1 MYAHDINRAAAGL
14 LFEIGK
20 QISDYADIVV
30 SQSDIV
36 DRYENDAASAGLV
49 VYPYGARGHRIER
62 ALCGVVDL
70 IACDIVGRLVHIVGH
85 NIRLGKTYAEIIALG
100 LADIIKRAFFKL
112 GRGILLCPLCAAA

>member
-1 MYAHDINRAAAGL
+1 M
-14 LFEIGK
+14 
-20 QISDYADIVV
+20 
-30 SQSDIV
+30 
-36 DRYENDAASAGLV
+36 V